1 MKRNGDAELDAM
13 IRKIRAIPGLARRA
27 APDVA
32 DAVKAELNKSIAAGT
47 APDGTPWRRRKA
59 DGEKPLADAGE
70 ALFVAAV
77 GKRIVC
83 HVRGYIARHTLGRAR
98 GGIVRRVLPLKGV
111 PPALAKAIT
120 AELTARF
127 NDEMKGGQ

>member
-1 MKRNGDAELDAM
+1 MKRNGDAELEAM

-32 DAVKAELNKSIAAGT
+32 EAVKAELEKTITAGT
-47 APDGTPWRRRKA
+47 APDGKPWQALKYGGGR
-59 DGEKPLADAGE
+59 PLTGAGK

-77 GKRIVC
+77 GNRVVC
-83 HVRGYIARHTLGRAR
+83 HVRGHIARHTLGRAR

-111 PPALAKAIT
+111 PPAIARAIKRELAAHFI
-120 AELTARF
+120 AH
-127 NDEMKGGQ
+127 MQGGQ